1 MIFSSTLRSLEML
14 RMDLYLKQGGYQ
26 SAYPKFGIGSSGN
39 QFYQPIVVNGYP
51 VFQFRYEGAMPLYDE
66 KNKKLLALVRDYYYQ
81 ATLDMYEYSSLD
93 ICFDKAALIIQHVFP
108 QHRVRD
114 ADNRNRKYLIDAI
127 RFTELIYDDSM
138 DKLLILEEGYIKKGT
153 LPYVNAL
160 LLDSRNLHDFLPY
173 REEYALKVFKEI
185 NESLSWDNF
194 EKKYAEFLQRKMENE
209 RAFKELF

>member
-1 MIFSSTLRSLEML
+1 MVEKTLECLEML
-14 RMDLYLKQGGYQ
+14 RINLYRDLVEAKTYPYQ
-26 SAYPKFGIGSSGN
+26 RVPIKHKNYF
-39 QFYQPIVVNGYP
+39 QPLAINGYP

-66 KNKKLLALVRDYYYQ
+66 KNKNLLALVRNYYQ

-209 RAFKELF
+209 RTFKELF

>member
-1 MIFSSTLRSLEML
+1 MVEKTLECLEML
-14 RMDLYLKQGGYQ
+14 RINLYRDLVEAKTYPYQ
-26 SAYPKFGIGSSGN
+26 RVPIKHKNYF
-39 QFYQPIVVNGYP
+39 QPLAINGYP

-66 KNKKLLALVRDYYYQ
+66 KNKKLLALVRNYYQ

-209 RAFKELF
+209 RTFKELF